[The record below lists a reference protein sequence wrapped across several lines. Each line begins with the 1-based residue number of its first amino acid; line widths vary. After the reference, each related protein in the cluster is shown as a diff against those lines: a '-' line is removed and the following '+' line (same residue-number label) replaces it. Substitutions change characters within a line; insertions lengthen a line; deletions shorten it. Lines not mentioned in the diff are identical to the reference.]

1 VGALQLD
8 RCFAILD
15 TADGLSYPS
24 SITPNTHFEEKRG
37 HMKDKEMSNEQFNA
51 EGSEDG
57 EEVIVEAVP
66 KFMSPLADPV
76 VGAIF
81 NSVEHA
87 GLAAKSLV
95 GSILSEDGYTIGKVT
110 SVIPQMYYKEY
121 PNYRGC
127 RIDIHMDT
135 SSGESIIVEIQL
147 WEEPIMARNLFE
159 STQLIATHMKP
170 GTATKDLDVLM
181 PHIIVINILNFVLRK
196 DHDDF
201 IQPVGILYTKAPNI
215 IAEEHL
221 RIYNVQL
228 PLFRKREHDLTKPL
242 DAWLYILDTANRKE
256 LTVEEVIEMEPLLK
270 DTIDLDEGLRQFT
283 ERYKKISGDLKIQ
296 QEYNAFYSEYMRQ
309 VGMRYCAIKEGRAEG
324 KAEGKAEAKEEYA
337 IKMLKKGMDL
347 ELIQEIT
354 EIPLDKLQQMQKE
367 ITS

>member
-1 VGALQLD
+1 
-8 RCFAILD
+8 
-15 TADGLSYPS
+15 
-24 SITPNTHFEEKRG
+24 
-37 HMKDKEMSNEQFNA
+37 MKDKEMNKGQSDLQLFTPLK
-51 EGSEDG
+51 
-57 EEVIVEAVP
+57 EEVSKEAVDAEVVP

-81 NSVEHA
+81 NNVEHA

-95 GSILSEDGYTIGKVT
+95 GSILSEDGDGYTIGKVI

-121 PNYRGC
+121 PGCRGC

-135 SSGESIIVEIQL
+135 SSGESIIVEVQL
-147 WEEPIMARNLFE
+147 WEEPILARNLFE

-170 GTATKDLDVLM
+170 GTAARDLDVLM
-181 PHIIVINILNFVLRK
+181 PRIIVINILNFVLRK

-201 IQPVGILYTKAPNI
+201 IQPVGILYTKAPHT

-228 PLFRKREHDLTKPL
+228 PLFRELEHDLTKPL

-270 DTIDLDEGLRQFT
+270 NTIDLDEGLRQFT
-283 ERYKKISGDLKIQ
+283 ERYKKVAGDLKVQ

-324 KAEGKAEAKEEYA
+324 KEEDA

-347 ELIQEIT
+347 ELIQDIT
-354 EIPLDKLQQMQKE
+354 DIPLDKLQQMQKE